1 MDGEGGGGTKRVEII
16 SRNGNLVVNC
26 HNNDGTIDCAT
37 ISGEGDLVKF
47 EEGVNVPID
56 RREQKESPGT
66 EGSKANAPHVVAD
79 ALRASEEFL
88 GKDRNWTFPAD
99 GKLFEKA
106 LPSLK
111 AQLPEIA
118 DVLESKAQQG
128 GLNEVNKFLRDK
140 GFTIQLE
147 GNMGPFDI
155 AAASILDMNVRWKE
169 KGTAVTLTLSDTQ
182 KSVDAVSMAAVKE
195 VYKSPDAANPIIE
208 VETNTGDQVFMT
220 KYEGEIPK
228 DSTSLFRLVTKIS
241 RGKQVAEGYKG
252 ARFPMVDFND
262 SGDIKELLGARTT
275 AADGDPAEI
284 SQAIYQH
291 RLRMNE
297 VGARAQAAAAVLMS
311 KGIDFNAPRPVVI
324 DGSFLVWFERNGVIP
339 FSAHITE
346 KHMKKPENLD

>member
-1 MDGEGGGGTKRVEII
+1 MPGFLVALDIWSLLYVFLFLFVKRCQFCYTVLVFQTYFFLKTNMRHPQFSPYSYSENRKIFKRAEQPNRGNKGMEFSTESAEPKGDTISEGAQKIIDSSDGKIQVNGRRITLPLNNINLDGEGGGGTKRVEII

-118 DVLESKAQQG
+118 AVLESKAQQG
-128 GLNEVNKFLRDK
+128 GLNE
-140 GFTIQLE
+140 
-147 GNMGPFDI
+147 
-155 AAASILDMNVRWKE
+155 A
-169 KGTAVTLTLSDTQ
+169 
-182 KSVDAVSMAAVKE
+182 
-195 VYKSPDAANPIIE
+195 
-208 VETNTGDQVFMT
+208 
-220 KYEGEIPK
+220 
-228 DSTSLFRLVTKIS
+228 
-241 RGKQVAEGYKG
+241 
-252 ARFPMVDFND
+252 
-262 SGDIKELLGARTT
+262 
-275 AADGDPAEI
+275 
-284 SQAIYQH
+284 
-291 RLRMNE
+291 
-297 VGARAQAAAAVLMS
+297 
-311 KGIDFNAPRPVVI
+311 
-324 DGSFLVWFERNGVIP
+324 
-339 FSAHITE
+339 
-346 KHMKKPENLD
+346 